1 MAFNPLS
8 SFLGIFSHDIGIDLG
23 TANTLVIVRGRGIVI
38 DEPSVVAIDTV
49 SKKILAIGNE
59 AKLMVGRTPSTIVA
73 VRPLEVSALLRLG
86 PDGEVSPPSSTVT
99 PRSCST
105 CPRSHFAVTMS
116 HRRDWRRR
124 PTVRASP

>member
-23 TANTLVIVRGRGIVI
+23 TANTLVFVRGRGIVV

-49 SKKILAIGNE
+49 SKRVLAIGDE

-73 VRPLEVSALLRLG
+73 VRPLR
-86 PDGEVSPPSSTVT
+86 DGVISD
-99 PRSCST
+99 
-105 CPRSHFAVTMS
+105 FAVTERMLPPL
-116 HRRDWRRR
+116 HPPGARALRDRHPQAARRDRHPVRRDGGGEARR
-124 PTVRASP
+124 P